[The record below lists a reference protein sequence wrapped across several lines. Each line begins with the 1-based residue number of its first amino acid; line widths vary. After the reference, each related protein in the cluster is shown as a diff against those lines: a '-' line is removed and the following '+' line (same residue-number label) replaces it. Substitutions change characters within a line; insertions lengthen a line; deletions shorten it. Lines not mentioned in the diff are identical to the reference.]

1 MFESLFPIPTKVKV
15 KLTRREGNVGGI
27 GARCPLGRDT
37 SLRRGDTLGESAVLG
52 GEPLVVLVD
61 QSAVAFW
68 GFSRVGKAELILA
81 DEGLEPSGQLD
92 LDGSQRRDNLFA
104 KKGGGGRVVA
114 EGTVGGLAQ
123 PLEGLIERAA
133 QLPVAGKGAAQVF
146 GIAKELAQIG
156 VGLTAV
162 RTAHRAAAGA
172 GLGVLCRGGLSTIAR
187 LA

>member
-1 MFESLFPIPTKVKV
+1 MSRWMGHLAA
-15 KLTRREGNVGGI
+15 GGD
-27 GARCPLGRDT
+27 A
-37 SLRRGDTLGESAVLG
+37 LRGSAVLA
-52 GEPLVVLVD
+52 GESLVVLVD

-68 GFSRVGKAELILA
+68 GLSRVGKAELILA